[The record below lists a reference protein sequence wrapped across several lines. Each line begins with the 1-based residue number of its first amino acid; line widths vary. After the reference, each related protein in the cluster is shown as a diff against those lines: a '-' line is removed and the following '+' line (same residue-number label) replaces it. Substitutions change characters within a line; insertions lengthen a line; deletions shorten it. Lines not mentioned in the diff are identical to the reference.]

1 LEVIPEKTLREELGP
16 DPSTLRKYNISAVKI
31 TKSFKNARTIAARK
45 AAEDI
50 GSSYQTQLKYLQKI
64 RQLAVA
70 GMHIP
75 SYIVWCFNY

>member
-50 GSSYQTQLKYLQKI
+50 GSSLPKGSVVRPRLQHRK
-64 RQLAVA
+64 RTFSEAMERNEQKL
-70 GMHIP
+70 G
-75 SYIVWCFNY
+75 